1 MDPLHQFQ
9 INPIVQIVIA
19 GFDVSFSNSA
29 LFMAVA
35 VGLIYYVLTAGMK
48 TGALVPGRL
57 QCLAE
62 TFYEFVANLVRD
74 NAGHDAKPYFPFVFS
89 VFMFVLFGNMLGMV
103 PYTFTFTSHIIVTF
117 SLAMVVFVFVT
128 VLALVK
134 HGLHFF
140 SFFMPHGAP
149 VALAPI
155 LIPIEVI
162 SYLMRPVSLSIRL
175 FANMM
180 AGHTM
185 LKVFAGFTVL
195 MISGLGAAGFVVGL
209 LPLAI
214 NVALTGFEFLV
225 AFLQAYVFSI
235 LTCLYIRDALELH

>member
-1 MDPLHQFQ
+1 MDPLHQFNINQLLQ
-9 INPIVQIVIA
+9 ISIA
-19 GFDVSFSNSA
+19 NVDISFSNSA
-29 LFMAVA
+29 LFMVIAVVA
-35 VGLIYYVLTAGMK
+35 IYTLLVYGAK
-48 TGALVPGRL
+48 PAALVPGRL

-74 NAGHDAKPYFPFVFS
+74 NAGEHAKPFFPFVFS
-89 VFMFVLFGNMLGMV
+89 IFMFVLFGNMLGMI
-103 PYTFTFTSHIIVTF
+103 PYSFTFTSHIIVTF
-117 SLAMVVFVFVT
+117 SLAALVFVFVT
-128 VLALVK
+128 ILAFVK
-134 HGLHFF
+134 HGMHFF

-149 VALAPI
+149 IALAPI

-185 LKVFAGFTVL
+185 LKVFAGFTIM
-195 MISGLGAAGFVVGL
+195 MISGLGAAGFLVGL